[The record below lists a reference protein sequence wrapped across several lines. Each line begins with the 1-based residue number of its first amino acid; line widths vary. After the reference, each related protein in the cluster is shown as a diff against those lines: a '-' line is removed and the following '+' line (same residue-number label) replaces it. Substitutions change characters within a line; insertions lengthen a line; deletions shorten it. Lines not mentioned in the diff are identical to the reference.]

1 MPIPPSTRLANV
13 GEARPPIAG
22 QPYLAAAVRIAPAR
36 DPIAAAYVVVAQPQ
50 ALAATAAAGTL
61 AGRLLEAGGAA
72 LVAAMLLVLLVS
84 RSLTGPLTP
93 LAGAAGAIP
102 ARTSPR
108 PGGLPANDPTR
119 SPCATLH
126 P

>member
-36 DPIAAAYVVVAQPQ
+36 DPVAAAYVVVAQPQ

-72 LVAAMLLVLLVS
+72 LVAAILRVPLLS
-84 RSLTGPLTP
+84 PPLTGPPTP
-93 LAGAAGAIP
+93 LAPPAPAHPPSPPPPP
-102 ARTSPR
+102 ARP
-108 PGGLPANDPTR
+108 PAPPTT
-119 SPCATLH
+119 P
-126 P
+126 

>member
-1 MPIPPSTRLANV
+1 MAMRVSAVGANV
-13 GEARPPIAG
+13 GEARRTIAG

-50 ALAATAAAGTL
+50 ALAATAAAGNL

-84 RSLTGPLTP
+84 RSLTGPLTQ
-93 LAGAAGAIP
+93 LAGAAGGIA
-102 ARTSPR
+102 ARHDSPR
-108 PGGLPANDPTR
+108 AGLPRTASR
-119 SPCATLH
+119 S
-126 P
+126 